1 MRRSLMTLAMAT
13 TLAAL
18 LPTDAAG
25 DLTEGLVAY
34 FPLDEG
40 SGDVAKDATGNVP
53 DGALI
58 DGAQWDSATK
68 KAGASAVTFD
78 GSSGLIEFEPFDVE
92 GAGIT
97 LAAWIQP
104 ESFGIGDGRII
115 TKANEWLADDH
126 WWMFST
132 IDGNVLRFRL
142 KTDDGQ
148 AVPTLIATNLGDPL
162 KVGQWHH
169 VAATWDGADMKLWQD
184 GAEVGALPKGGNKVA
199 VDDGVKVAIGSQPTD
214 AFAADA
220 ARVKKYFHG
229 TIDDV
234 VIYSRALDE
243 GEIGDLAGGLSPDLA
258 VDPRGKLAIA
268 WGTLNL

>member
-132 IDGNVLRFRL
+132 IGR
-142 KTDDGQ
+142 
-148 AVPTLIATNLGDPL
+148 
-162 KVGQWHH
+162 
-169 VAATWDGADMKLWQD
+169 
-184 GAEVGALPKGGNKVA
+184 
-199 VDDGVKVAIGSQPTD
+199 S
-214 AFAADA
+214 
-220 ARVKKYFHG
+220 
-229 TIDDV
+229 
-234 VIYSRALDE
+234 
-243 GEIGDLAGGLSPDLA
+243 
-258 VDPRGKLAIA
+258 
-268 WGTLNL
+268 